1 MSKRVKMANASIVL
15 RMLYF
20 LFAYLG
26 PFFVQQFADA
36 VSLSGH
42 ETVPSIWS
50 LLFGPL
56 THATILSEPLNLA
69 YTTYGSM
76 SYR

>member
-36 VSLSGH
+36 VSGH